1 MAQLGRYQTTVEKEY
16 ASLRAKAVEGVPRA
30 TLADA
35 PFLFAKRQT
44 VSEMLVRFRLFEMV
58 LDVSG
63 AIVECGVAQGNNLL
77 MFSHMSSILE
87 PYAINRRIVG
97 FDTFEGFR
105 SIGGKGDPEDI
116 TEADFS
122 DTSDTRIREAIELF
136 DLNRAAGHMRRTEIV
151 KRDAV
156 ETIKPYVD
164 SHPELTVALLYLDFD
179 LYEPTRAALT
189 HLLPLVCKGGVVAF
203 DEFNYDK
210 FAGETAACKDMIDI
224 RQVEI
229 KRFPF
234 DPFVAYFRV

>member
-1 MAQLGRYQTTVEKEY
+1 MAQLGRYQTSFEKDY
-16 ASLRAKAVEGVPRA
+16 ASRRVKAIEDVPRA

-44 VSEMLVRFRLFEMV
+44 VCEMLVRFRLFEMV

-63 AIVECGVAQGNNLL
+63 AIIECGVAQGNNLL
-77 MFSHMSSILE
+77 MFSHLSSIME

-105 SIGGKGDPEDI
+105 SMGGKGDPDDI

-122 DTSDTRIREAIELF
+122 NTSEGDIREAIALF

-151 KRDAV
+151 KGNAV

-164 SHPELTVALLYLDFD
+164 NHPELTVALLYLDFD

-189 HLLPLVCKGGVVAF
+189 HLLPLVCKGGIVAF

-210 FAGETAACKDMIDI
+210 FAGETVACKEMIDI
-224 RQVEI
+224 RQIEI

-234 DPFVAYFRV
+234 DPFVAYFRA

>member
-1 MAQLGRYQTTVEKEY
+1 MAQLGRYQTSLEKDY
-16 ASLRAKAVEGVPRA
+16 ASRRAKVIENVPRA
-30 TLADA
+30 TLVDA

-44 VSEMLVRFRLFEMV
+44 VSEMLVRFRLFEMI

-77 MFSHMSSILE
+77 MFSHLSSVME

-105 SIGGKGDPEDI
+105 SMDGKGDPDDI

-136 DLNRAAGHMRRTEIV
+136 DMNRAAGHMRRTEIV
-151 KRDAV
+151 KGDATG
-156 ETIKPYVD
+156 TIKPYVD
-164 SHPELTVALLYLDFD
+164 GHPELTVALLYLDFD

-189 HLLPLVCKGGVVAF
+189 HLLPLVCKGGIVAF

-210 FAGETAACKDMIDI
+210 FAGETAACKDILDI
-224 RQVEI
+224 RQIEM
-229 KRFPF
+229 KRFSF